1 MADNAWLID
10 GVIQFLRSPIWQMP
24 VMGFIDQKCLVFDP
38 EETNNK
44 TYKEIHTEYQQLVE
58 FMLESFVKDIG
69 IKSEEFIKAC
79 QGHSYQSNASIMTL
93 FEQVE
98 AAQDFEVFKR
108 MMIKQN
114 IELELQVLHVM
125 QARTGEIPGILQADQ
140 GTSAKYSQ
148 AANTENEDEKILN
161 EILRKSKEE
170 YDALKKQG
178 KEKEAGI
185 DLKMDKAIASSKEDA
200 ERLQREKAK
209 EEEMLN
215 KVLSE
220 SKDEYQRKVER
231 ERTITDKALKLSISN
246 GSSKPASD
254 ASKGLPPVPQPS
266 KQPSSRPSSKA
277 STTSSKSPA
286 PSPAPTPVPAPTS
299 KPVTGAEAAANW
311 LSSAK
316 AEAAADEG
324 RGSRASVSSS
334 DAGELKKR
342 EEYLKKQRDL
352 LIKMKRQEREKH
364 FNKETESETKATA
377 RPKSARAAR
386 QATAGDVKPVASSEQ
401 QDKQMKMRLALAARL
416 KKEVIQGK

>member
-38 EETNNK
+38 EETNTK

-215 KVLSE
+215 K
-220 SKDEYQRKVER
+220 
-231 ERTITDKALKLSISN
+231 ALKLSISN

-254 ASKGLPPVPQPS
+254 AFKGLPPVPQPS

-286 PSPAPTPVPAPTS
+286 PSPAPTPAPTPTG

>member
-38 EETNNK
+38 EETNTK

-215 KVLSE
+215 K
-220 SKDEYQRKVER
+220 
-231 ERTITDKALKLSISN
+231 ALKLSISN

-254 ASKGLPPVPQPS
+254 AFKGLPPVPQPS
-266 KQPSSRPSSKA
+266 KPSSRPSSKA

-286 PSPAPTPVPAPTS
+286 PSPAPTPAPTPTG

>member
-215 KVLSE
+215 K
-220 SKDEYQRKVER
+220 
-231 ERTITDKALKLSISN
+231 ALKLSISN